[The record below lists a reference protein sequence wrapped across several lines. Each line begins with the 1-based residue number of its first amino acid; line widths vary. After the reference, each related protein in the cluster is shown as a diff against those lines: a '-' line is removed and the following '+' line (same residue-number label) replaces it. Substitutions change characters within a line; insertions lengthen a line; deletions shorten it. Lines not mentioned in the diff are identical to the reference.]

1 MIAFT
6 AVFMTVFALVAAG
19 WLVMALQEFSH
30 SNNVVR
36 LGQLGM
42 ITLAVGAAA
51 LFGSQ
56 LISAFP
62 RVAEILSPSVTSR
75 NDKDW
80 GADVRLNQESNTLP
94 LLLILA
100 GCATY
105 GLTAWLAWRSGYGG
119 DLLPFSRDDS
129 AGATFALIFA
139 IIALTVLALVLFAKF
154 VRISVEMYPSG
165 IIVRTPMRGISRI
178 GWGDISGIRSDVCK
192 LSAQQSEA
200 PVVMA
205 TLVDSSRAPN
215 HKIFDRTG
223 ELGIPACILRCNSDL
238 LLALIGHL
246 LENPES
252 RPILASDAAPEWFT
266 VRYHRPS
273 AD

>member
-19 WLVMALQEFSH
+19 WLVMALQEFRH

-80 GADVRLNQESNTLP
+80 GTGVRLNQESNTLP

-105 GLTAWLAWRSGYGG
+105 GLTAWLAWRSGHGG

-246 LENPES
+246 LENPDS
-252 RPILASDAAPEWFT
+252 RPVLASDAAVEWFS
-266 VRYHRPS
+266 VHYHRPL